1 MLHTILDMIYPARC
15 PICGDIVIPKGRLI
29 CKICEDKPTLVT
41 EPRCKK
47 CSKPIEL
54 KEKEYCSDCERRGF
68 HYDYGYSVW
77 VYDDVMKRSIANF
90 KYHNKKENAA
100 YYISE
105 ILKHYGDRIRRL
117 HPDAIVPVPIHIS
130 KYMER
135 GYNQADILARGI
147 GKELQLPVLSDLL
160 LRTKKTLPQKKLNDK
175 ERLRNLMK
183 AFQLNEKRASTYPNK
198 LSRILLVDDIYT
210 TGSTLEACT
219 NVLKSNGIKEVY
231 FIVLC
236 IGKGC

>member
-1 MLHTILDMIYPARC
+1 MLRTILDMIYPARC
-15 PICGDIVIPKGRLI
+15 PICGEIVIPKGRLI
-29 CKICEDKPTLVT
+29 CKACEDKPSLVT

-54 KEKEYCSDCERRGF
+54 YEKEYCSDCERRGY
-68 HYDYGYSVW
+68 HYDYGFSVW
-77 VYDDVMKRSIANF
+77 VYDDVMKQSIANY
-90 KYHNKKENAA
+90 KYHNKKEYSA

-105 ILKHYGDRIRRL
+105 VLRNYGDRIQKL
-117 HPDAIVPVPIHIS
+117 LPDAIVPVPVHIS

-147 GKELQLPVLSDLL
+147 GKELQIPVLSDLL

-175 ERLRNLMK
+175 ERLRNLME
-183 AFQLNEKRASTYPNK
+183 AFQLNDKLAATYPNK

-210 TGSTLEACT
+210 TGSTIEACT
-219 NVLKSNGIKEVY
+219 NVLKSYGIKEVY
-231 FIVLC
+231 FLVLC
-236 IGKGC
+236 IGKGY